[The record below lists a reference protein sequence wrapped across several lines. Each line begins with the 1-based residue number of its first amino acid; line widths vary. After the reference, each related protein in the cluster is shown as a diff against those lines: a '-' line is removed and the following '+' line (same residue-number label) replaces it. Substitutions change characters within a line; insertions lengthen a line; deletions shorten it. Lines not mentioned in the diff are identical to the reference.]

1 MGFVRAT
8 AELLDTGRRE
18 IMTASFESLAH
29 RERDGLVAFARGML
43 ADGHEAE
50 DAAQEALLRL
60 YRTWGRAENPR
71 AFLYKTIA
79 NLCIDRLRQRSVLP
93 PAGDPSISGSGN
105 AAAAQGETARPELD
119 ERAAAVRAAIEE
131 LPPDERA
138 AVLLKEVER
147 LSYAEI
153 ASTLDA
159 TVTQVTN
166 WIHRGKNRLRRKL
179 APYMEEGK
187 RP

>member
-1 MGFVRAT
+1 MGFARAT

-29 RERDGLVAFARGML
+29 REREGLVAFARGML

-60 YRTWGRAENPR
+60 YRAWGRAENPR

-79 NLCIDRLRQRSVLP
+79 NLCIDRLRHRSVPPGLP
-93 PAGDPSISGSGN
+93 ASGPGDE
-105 AAAAQGETARPELD
+105 AAASGEAARPELD

-153 ASTLDA
+153 AATLDA
-159 TVTQVTN
+159 TVAQVTN